1 MNNPGIKNT
10 TRDGSLL
17 KDDSLPA
24 GGKSAAPTEMNASQS
39 PPINKKGLGFPRGL
53 IVYLGIISSAD

>member
-1 MNNPGIKNT
+1 MNYPGIDKLT
-10 TRDGSLL
+10 VLCY

-24 GGKSAAPTEMNASQS
+24 GGKSAAPTEMNASKS

-53 IVYLGIISSAD
+53 IVYLGIINSAD